1 MTSVTMK
8 KADPRRI
15 AELKRKIQDEEYLAS
30 AIQRIAQVLSVEILD
45 MNGELHERYERGKL

>member
-1 MTSVTMK
+1 MTSVAMK

-15 AELKRKIQDEEYLAS
+15 AELKRKIEDEEYLSS

-45 MNGELHERYERGKL
+45 MNGELHERHERGKY